1 MMMDNNKDIK
11 SLWHSSRLLIT
22 DKFEYPPVVIR
33 IDESVVGTLGN
44 FSATVGKAKSR
55 KTFSVTAMTA
65 AALVCRLVSLPKNW
79 TNYNPKMINKKQL
92 ILGYENKQI
101 YRQSDFGNSK
111 RI

>member
-65 AALVCRLVSLPKNW
+65 AALVCRLML
-79 TNYNPKMINKKQL
+79 NYNAAMPDDKRKI
-92 ILGYENKQI
+92 I
-101 YRQSDFGNSK
+101 YFDTEQSPYHSQK
-111 RI
+111 VLSRIIDLSGMS